1 MAKTSHQPSSRKRK
15 RTQDDAVAARPLRRS
30 RRVAYREISRLNDL
44 PPELRN
50 VIYSM
55 VLRSET
61 SLELTGN
68 LSPTA
73 KALSQVSRAVRI
85 ESLGVYFS
93 ENDFHAY
100 LSSWWDNGYRD
111 VYYTSGVPETED
123 WMALFGE
130 LATPRLRSIQLRIGC
145 HFLFRDHAVGFIDF
159 GNSLATLTWAAT
171 KDIYQTMRAWSNT
184 ADAGNIDE
192 HCEPGVEALAL
203 AVFHSQSQGKAVLTV
218 DSLRLFLTGIQVVM
232 KWSKTNKRP
241 VNPNWL
247 DLESKTELQLWKYI
261 PHMLSSP
268 YSGKQ

>member
-1 MAKTSHQPSSRKRK
+1 
-15 RTQDDAVAARPLRRS
+15 
-30 RRVAYREISRLNDL
+30 
-44 PPELRN
+44 
-50 VIYSM
+50 
-55 VLRSET
+55 
-61 SLELTGN
+61 
-68 LSPTA
+68 
-73 KALSQVSRAVRI
+73 
-85 ESLGVYFS
+85 
-93 ENDFHAY
+93 
-100 LSSWWDNGYRD
+100 
-111 VYYTSGVPETED
+111 
-123 WMALFGE
+123 MALFGE

-171 KDIYQTMRAWSNT
+171 KDIYQTLQAWSKT

-192 HCEPGVEALAL
+192 YCEPGVEALAL